1 MKFSINPVN
10 GNQEANFSAKL
21 ISMSE
26 TTLSNSNNKNYKI
39 ATIEFKDINNETQ
52 RISAFIYEGN
62 YKYGMTIG
70 ESYLATASQV
80 NDSVIVRLSH
90 LVSNANRPNAD
101 MFGFEA
107 VAETITTT
115 EEIPAF

>member
-26 TTLSNSNNKNYKI
+26 ATLVNSNNKNYKI
-39 ATIEFKDINNETQ
+39 ATIEFKDINNESQ
-52 RISAFIYEGN
+52 RTTSFIYEGN
-62 YKYGMTIG
+62 YKYGMTLG

-80 NDSVIVRLSH
+80 NDGVIVRLSH
-90 LVSNANRPNAD
+90 LVSSGNRASAD

-107 VAETITTT
+107 VAEVASRT
-115 EEIPAF
+115 EEQLTF

>member
-1 MKFSINPVN
+1 MNFSINPTT

-21 ISMSE
+21 LSISE
-26 TTLSNSNNKNYKI
+26 KTLVNSNDKNYKI

-52 RISAFIYEGN
+52 RTSAFIYEGN

-80 NDSVIVRLSH
+80 SDGVIVRLSH
-90 LVSNANRPNAD
+90 LVSNGNRPNAD

-107 VAETITTT
+107 VATEITAAA
-115 EEIPAF
+115 ESEVF